1 MGVVIKDITYTD
13 LNGDPQMER
22 AWFRLSAL
30 ELNELNDM
38 YDGKTDKLLDKAI
51 KNKDTSFIAKYL
63 KDVIVLAYGVKSE
76 DGKKLVKTPEIREA
90 FDGSLAF
97 DEIYTELLLNPEEVE
112 RFIEGITP
120 KEVMEQA
127 KEFKNAN
134 DYCSRRRVI

>member
-13 LNGDPQMER
+13 LNGNTQTER

-97 DEIYTELLLNPEEVE
+97 DEIYTELLLNTEEVE

-127 KEFKNAN
+127 KEYKFPNK
-134 DYCSRRRVI
+134 

>member
-13 LNGDPQMER
+13 LNGDTQTER

-38 YDGKTDKLLDKAI
+38 YDGKTDKLLSKAI

-90 FDGSLAF
+90 FDWSLAF

-127 KEFKNAN
+127 KEFKIPNK
-134 DYCSRRRVI
+134 

>member
-13 LNGDPQMER
+13 LNGNTQTER

-97 DEIYTELLLNPEEVE
+97 DEIYTELLLNQEEVE

-127 KEFKNAN
+127 KEFKIPNK
-134 DYCSRRRVI
+134 

>member
-1 MGVVIKDITYTD
+1 
-13 LNGDPQMER
+13 
-22 AWFRLSAL
+22 
-30 ELNELNDM
+30 M

-76 DGKKLVKTPEIREA
+76 DGKKLVKTPEIKEA

-127 KEFKNAN
+127 KEYKFPNK
-134 DYCSRRRVI
+134 

>member
-1 MGVVIKDITYTD
+1 MGVVIKDITYND
-13 LNGDPQMER
+13 LNGDTQTER

-90 FDGSLAF
+90 FDGSLVF

-127 KEFKNAN
+127 KEYKFPNK
-134 DYCSRRRVI
+134 

>member
-13 LNGDPQMER
+13 LNGNTQTER

-76 DGKKLVKTPEIREA
+76 DGKKLVKTPEIKEA
-90 FDGSLAF
+90 FDRSLAF

-120 KEVMEQA
+120 QEVMEQA
-127 KEFKNAN
+127 KEYKFPNK
-134 DYCSRRRVI
+134 

>member
-13 LNGDPQMER
+13 LNGNIQTER

-97 DEIYTELLLNPEEVE
+97 DEIYIELLLNPEEVE

-120 KEVMEQA
+120 QEVMEQA
-127 KEFKNAN
+127 KEYKFPNK
-134 DYCSRRRVI
+134 

>member
-13 LNGDPQMER
+13 LNGNTQTER

-97 DEIYTELLLNPEEVE
+97 DEIYAELLLNPEEVE

-120 KEVMEQA
+120 QEVMEQA
-127 KEFKNAN
+127 KEYKFPNK
-134 DYCSRRRVI
+134 

>member
-13 LNGDPQMER
+13 LNGDTQTER

-63 KDVIVLAYGVKSE
+63 KDVIVLAYGVKSD
-76 DGKKLVKTPEIREA
+76 DGKKLIKTQEIREA
-90 FDGSLAF
+90 FDGSLPF

-127 KEFKNAN
+127 KEYKFPNK
-134 DYCSRRRVI
+134 

>member
-13 LNGDPQMER
+13 LNGNTQTER

-38 YDGKTDKLLDKAI
+38 HDGKTDKLLDKAI

-90 FDGSLAF
+90 FDGSLVF

-127 KEFKNAN
+127 KEYKFPNK
-134 DYCSRRRVI
+134 

>member
-13 LNGDPQMER
+13 LNGDTQTER

-76 DGKKLVKTPEIREA
+76 DGKKLVKTSEIREA
-90 FDGSLAF
+90 FDGSLVF

-127 KEFKNAN
+127 KEYKFPNK
-134 DYCSRRRVI
+134 

>member
-13 LNGDPQMER
+13 LNGNTQTER

-76 DGKKLVKTPEIREA
+76 DGKKLVKTPEIKEA

-120 KEVMEQA
+120 QEVMEQA
-127 KEFKNAN
+127 KVYKFPNK
-134 DYCSRRRVI
+134 